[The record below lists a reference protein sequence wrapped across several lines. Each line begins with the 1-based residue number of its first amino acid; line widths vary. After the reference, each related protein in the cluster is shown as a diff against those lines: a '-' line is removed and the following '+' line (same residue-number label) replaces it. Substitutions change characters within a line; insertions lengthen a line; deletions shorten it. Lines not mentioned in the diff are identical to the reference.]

1 MSTQKSILALA
12 RDVGFI
18 LQSQEEMGEIQYEN
32 NYLYTLEKPS

>member
-1 MSTQKSILALA
+1 MSTQKNILALA

-18 LQSQEEMGEIQYEN
+18 LKSQKEMIDIQYEN